1 VGAGQNSAH
10 LDYTSTGALTLN
22 SGTIKDAG
30 LNAATLTLAAP
41 GAAGSLGANTNIV
54 IDTTAASVTNV
65 TSTTANATYGT
76 GANIAITVTFSKVVN
91 VTGTPQLALNS
102 GGTASYTSGTGSNT
116 LTFAYTV
123 GAGQNSAHLD
133 YTSTGALT
141 LNSGTIKDAGLN
153 AAALTLPAPG
163 AAGSLGANTS
173 IVINTAAAATTTTAS
188 NASANFSASN
198 QSVTLSA
205 TVTSGAGAV
214 NVGTVT
220 FTVLQG
226 VTVIGVPVTSATVTA
241 GAASANFT
249 LPGGTAA
256 AVYTIQAVYNAG
268 TGFAGSSD
276 STHTLTVNGAV
287 AAGTTTTASNASAN
301 FSASDQLVTLSAVV
315 TSGAGQVNVG
325 TVTFTVL
332 QGVTVIGIPVT
343 SATVTGGAAN
353 ATFTL
358 PGGTAA
364 AVYTIQAVYNPGAGF
379 LGSSD
384 STHTL
389 TVNGAVAAGTTT
401 TASNASAN
409 FSASSQLVAL
419 SATVTSG
426 AGQVNVGTVTF
437 TVLQGVTVIGIPVTS
452 GTVTAGAAN
461 ASFTLPAGTA
471 AAVYT
476 IQAVYNPGAGFT
488 GSSDSTHTLTVNGS
502 GAAPNVTGQ
511 FTVTGGVISF
521 NRGTQKY
528 SQPVALT
535 NDGADLSSVALVLD
549 NLAAG
554 ATMLAPSGTTSA
566 TSPIGSPYTEVG
578 PITSGST
585 ANIVIQFTR
594 TGTGAITYTPRVLGP
609 GTR

>member
-1 VGAGQNSAH
+1 VTFTVFDSGNNQIGLPAV
-10 LDYTSTGALTLN
+10 
-22 SGTIKDAG
+22 SGTV
-30 LNAATLTLAAP
+30 AA
-41 GAAGSLGANTNIV
+41 GAAS
-54 IDTTAASVTNV
+54 
-65 TSTTANATYGT
+65 
-76 GANIAITVTFSKVVN
+76 
-91 VTGTPQLALNS
+91 
-102 GGTASYTSGTGSNT
+102 ASYTLPGNSPVGTYSIHASYSGGGNFAASSDNAHTLSVGS
-116 LTFAYTV
+116 
-123 GAGQNSAHLD
+123 S
-133 YTSTGALT
+133 
-141 LNSGTIKDAGLN
+141 
-153 AAALTLPAPG
+153 
-163 AAGSLGANTS
+163 
-173 IVINTAAAATTTTAS
+173 ATTTMAS
-188 NASANFSASN
+188 NASANFSATN
-198 QSVTLSA
+198 QTVTLSA
-205 TVTSGAGAV
+205 TVTSGAGPV
-214 NVGTVT
+214 NSGTVT

-241 GAASANFT
+241 GAAGANFT
-249 LPGGTAA
+249 LPGGTGAGI
-256 AVYTIQAVYNAG
+256 YTIQAVYNPGA
-268 TGFAGSSD
+268 GFAGSND
-276 STHTLTVNGAV
+276 STHTLTVNAV

-315 TSGAGQVNVG
+315 TSGAGPVNAG

-389 TVNGAVAAGTTT
+389 TVNGAVAAATTT

-426 AGQVNVGTVTF
+426 AGTVNVGTVTF

-461 ASFTLPAGTA
+461 ASFTLPGGTA

-535 NDGADLSSVALVLD
+535 NNGADLSSVALVLD

-566 TSPIGSPYTEVG
+566 TTPAGSPYTEVG